1 MQRRG
6 LGNLSLMGQKQ
17 LEPALI
23 IKIVQFVLTAI
34 ILETGVANAQNT
46 GDIMS
51 YVPNPTI
58 NPYAGGTIYQQNGIN
73 NPYESYGSS
82 NTSDSFNN
90 PSTTEVPKLFDEYGN
105 YKGP

>member
-1 MQRRG
+1 MHRRG
-6 LGNLSLMGQKQ
+6 LSNLSLMGQKQ

-23 IKIVQFVLTAI
+23 IKILLFVLTAI
-34 ILETGVANAQNT
+34 ILEPGVAKAQNT

-105 YKGP
+105 YRGP

>member
-1 MQRRG
+1 MYCRG
-6 LGNLSLMGQKQ
+6 LSQRSLLGHNQ
-17 LEPALI
+17 LQPGDT
-23 IKIVQFVLTAI
+23 IKIMLLVLLAI
-34 ILETGVANAQNT
+34 IFVPVAAKAQNT
-46 GDIMS
+46 GDIMN

-58 NPYAGGTIYQQNGIN
+58 NPYAGGTIFQQNGIN

-105 YKGP
+105 YRGP

>member
-1 MQRRG
+1 MYCRG
-6 LGNLSLMGQKQ
+6 LSRQSVMGQNQ
-17 LEPALI
+17 LQFATIIRIIFFIFALI
-23 IKIVQFVLTAI
+23 FDPIAAK
-34 ILETGVANAQNT
+34 AQNT
-46 GDIMS
+46 GDIMN

-105 YKGP
+105 YRGP

>member
-6 LGNLSLMGQKQ
+6 LSEVSLMGQNQ
-17 LEPALI
+17 LQYTVTIKLVLI
-23 IKIVQFVLTAI
+23 VLTAI
-34 ILETGVANAQNT
+34 IFEPDAAKAQNT

-58 NPYAGGTIYQQNGIN
+58 NPYAGGTIFQQNGIN
-73 NPYESYGSS
+73 NPYEAYGSS

-90 PSTTEVPKLFDEYGN
+90 PNTTEVPKLFDEYGN

>member
-1 MQRRG
+1 MYCRG
-6 LGNLSLMGQKQ
+6 LSRQSFMDQNQ
-17 LEPALI
+17 LQLATIIGVIFFIFALI
-23 IKIVQFVLTAI
+23 FDPIAAK
-34 ILETGVANAQNT
+34 AQNT
-46 GDIMS
+46 GDIMN

-105 YKGP
+105 YRGP